1 MPTGTE
7 IGTENVKETGRKTET
22 AIATT
27 ATETTEEETPIV
39 MIETVAT
46 ETDVM
51 TVVLALVQERGET
64 RNANETAPKM
74 QHPLNSRKNP
84 NPPPRVHNPLLKK
97 MRL

>member
-1 MPTGTE
+1 MRGNATATE
-7 IGTENVKETGRKTET
+7 KEKETSIET
-22 AIATT
+22 TG
-27 ATETTEEETPIV
+27 TETTEEGTPIV

-51 TVVLALVQERGET
+51 TVVLALVQERSET

>member
-1 MPTGTE
+1 MRGNATATE
-7 IGTENVKETGRKTET
+7 KEKETSIET
-22 AIATT
+22 TG
-27 ATETTEEETPIV
+27 TETTEEETPIV

-64 RNANETAPKM
+64 RNANETAPKT
-74 QHPLNSRKNP
+74 QHPLNNRKNP
-84 NPPPRVHNPLLKK
+84 NPPPQVHNPLLKK

>member
-1 MPTGTE
+1 MRGNATATE
-7 IGTENVKETGRKTET
+7 KEKETSIET
-22 AIATT
+22 TG
-27 ATETTEEETPIV
+27 TETTEEETPIV

-46 ETDVM
+46 EIDVM

>member
-1 MPTGTE
+1 MRGNATATE
-7 IGTENVKETGRKTET
+7 KEKETSIET
-22 AIATT
+22 TG
-27 ATETTEEETPIV
+27 TETTEEETPIV

-84 NPPPRVHNPLLKK
+84 NPPPQVLNLLLKK